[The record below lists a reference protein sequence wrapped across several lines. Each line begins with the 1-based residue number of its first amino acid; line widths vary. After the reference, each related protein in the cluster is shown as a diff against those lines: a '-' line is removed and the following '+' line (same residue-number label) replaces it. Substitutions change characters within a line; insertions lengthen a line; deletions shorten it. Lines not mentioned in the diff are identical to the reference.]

1 MNSHKRR
8 LHTGAKAH
16 AGLERLLGI
25 NGASLTW
32 CWCQAGAPP
41 CLIDQ
46 PGARGY
52 YSPMWLLVGTARGD
66 TPGVPQAL
74 RVRGQTCAEATRNPP
89 QAGQHPQQRERAQRD
104 SIIHRTDHTSVLAS
118 TCPLARSHK
127 VIISLRREVAL
138 AIAARTWGAKS
149 MCVLSTSRSRMPL
162 P

>member
-52 YSPMWLLVGTARGD
+52 YSPMWLATLLLSGQHGD
-66 TPGVPQAL
+66 TPCPSF
-74 RVRGQTCAEATRNPP
+74 VRGQTCGEATNKEFSPRPAPTTTRASAARQHHPP
-89 QAGQHPQQRERAQRD
+89 DGPHERPR
-104 SIIHRTDHTSVLAS
+104 IYL
-118 TCPLARSHK
+118 PARSQPQGDYQPK
-127 VIISLRREVAL
+127 KRGRPSDCCS
-138 AIAARTWGAKS
+138 TWGAKS